1 MTLPRTATDVRD
13 ELIERGILAGVPLAD
28 AGGKA
33 LAVAVTEKRSRDEI
47 DRFAQAPAE
56 VLA

>member
-1 MTLPRTATDVRD
+1 MRD
-13 ELIERGILAGVPLAD
+13 ELVERGFLAGVPLDD
-28 AGGKA
+28 AEGRA

-47 DRFAQAPAE
+47 DRFAQAFAE